1 MAQFVFVGART
12 ELPNLKLERFGQAV
26 ELPEAA
32 AENIIAGGG
41 ALLPKD
47 DFDALGF
54 TEQEVSLYAY
64 PAPRAQ
70 APQVFHVKYSEA
82 IARFAELHETIKSGG
97 HLTSREGAR

>member
-1 MAQFVFVGART
+1 MAQFVFVGAHT
-12 ELPNLKLERFGQAV
+12 ELPNLRLERFGQVV
-26 ELPEAA
+26 ELSHEA

-47 DFDALGF
+47 DFDALNF
-54 TEQEVSLYAY
+54 TEQEVSLYTH

-70 APQVFHVKYSEA
+70 APQAFQVKYSDA

-97 HLTSREGAR
+97 HLSQPEEVR